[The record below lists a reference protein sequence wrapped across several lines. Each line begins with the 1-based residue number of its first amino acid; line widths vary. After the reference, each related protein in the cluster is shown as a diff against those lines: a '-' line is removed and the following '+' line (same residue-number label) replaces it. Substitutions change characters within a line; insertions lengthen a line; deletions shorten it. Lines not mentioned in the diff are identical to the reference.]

1 MENVLMI
8 PDATRVHITMRS
20 ANAKTGPIPVTTT
33 SSESCDPACPFMGS
47 GCYAESGPL
56 ALHWRKVTNG
66 ERGLDWNA
74 FVAIVDAMPLDTL
87 WRHNQAGDLPGI
99 GASIDA
105 GKLAQLV
112 RANNG
117 KRGFTYT
124 HKTVTGDSVKAT
136 HNRRAIREANQDG
149 FTINL
154 SANNL
159 THADELSELNIGP
172 VVVVMPRD
180 ASNTLTPAGRRV
192 VICPAETRDDVTCET
207 CQLCARR
214 DRNGIIIG
222 FPAHGSGAKKAES
235 VAR

>member
-1 MENVLMI
+1 ML
-8 PDATRVHITMRS
+8 VHITMRS

-33 SSESCDPACPFMGS
+33 SQDSCDTSCPFMGS

-56 ALHWRKVTNG
+56 ALHWRKVTAG
-66 ERGLDWNA
+66 ERGIDWES
-74 FVAIVDAMPLDTL
+74 FVATIASLPDNTL

-99 GASIDA
+99 GAAIDA
-105 GKLAQLV
+105 ARLAKLV
-112 RANNG
+112 NANTG

-124 HKTVTGDSVKAT
+124 HKTVAGDSDNARA
-136 HNRRAIREANQDG
+136 NRQAIREANDGG

-159 THADELSELNIGP
+159 AHADELSDLDIGP

-180 ASNTLTPAGRRV
+180 AVNTVTPAGRKV

-222 FPAHGSGAKKAES
+222 FPAHGSGARKAET
-235 VAR
+235 VTKGN

>member
-1 MENVLMI
+1 
-8 PDATRVHITMRS
+8 
-20 ANAKTGPIPVTTT
+20 
-33 SSESCDPACPFMGS
+33 MGS

-56 ALHWRKVTNG
+56 ALHWRKVTAG
-66 ERGLDWNA
+66 ERGIDWES

-87 WRHNQAGDLPGI
+87 WRHNQAGDLPGT
-99 GASIDA
+99 GAAIDA
-105 GKLAQLV
+105 ARLTKLV

-124 HKTVTGDSVKAT
+124 HKSMTAD
-136 HNRRAIREANQDG
+136 NRRAVREANDNG

-159 THADELSELNIGP
+159 AHADELSDLDIAP

-180 ASNTLTPAGRRV
+180 AVNTLTPAGRKV

-222 FPAHGSGAKKAES
+222 FPAHGSGARRAES

>member
-1 MENVLMI
+1 ML
-8 PDATRVHITMRS
+8 VHITLRS

-33 SSESCDPACPFMGS
+33 SSESCDPSCPFMGS

-56 ALHWRKVTNG
+56 ALHWRKVTAG
-66 ERGLDWNA
+66 ERGLDWES
-74 FVAIVDAMPLDTL
+74 FVATIASLPDDTL
-87 WRHNQAGDLPGI
+87 WRHNQAGDLPGT

-105 GKLAQLV
+105 GKLAKLV
-112 RANNG
+112 NANAG

-124 HKTVTGDSVKAT
+124 HKSMTAD
-136 HNRRAIREANQDG
+136 NRQAIREANKGG

-159 THADELSELNIGP
+159 SHADELSDLDIGP
-172 VVVVMPRD
+172 VVVVMPRG
-180 ASNTLTPAGRRV
+180 ATNTLTPAGRKV

-214 DRNGIIIG
+214 DRNGIVIG
-222 FPAHGSGAKKAES
+222 FPAHGSGARKAEA
-235 VAR
+235 VTKGN

>member
-8 PDATRVHITMRS
+8 PDATRVHITMKS
-20 ANAKTGPIPVTTT
+20 SNAKTGPIPVTTT
-33 SSESCDPACPFMGS
+33 SQDSCDPSCPFMGS

-66 ERGLDWNA
+66 ERGIDWES
-74 FVAIVDAMPLDTL
+74 FVAVVAAMPLDTL
-87 WRHNQAGDLPGI
+87 WRHNQAGDLPGT
-99 GASIDA
+99 GAAIDA

-124 HKTVTGDSVKAT
+124 HKSMTA
-136 HNRRAIREANQDG
+136 HNRQAIREANDNG

-159 THADELSELNIGP
+159 AHADELSELDIGP
-172 VVVVMPRD
+172 VVVVMPRG
-180 ASNTLTPAGRRV
+180 AVNTLTPAGRKI

-222 FPAHGSGAKKAES
+222 FPAHGSGARKAET
-235 VAR
+235 VTKGN

>member
-33 SSESCDPACPFMGS
+33 SSESCDPSCPFMNS

-66 ERGLDWNA
+66 ERGIDWDA

-105 GKLAQLV
+105 DKLTQLV

-124 HKTVTGDSVKAT
+124 HKSMTTD
-136 HNRRAIREANQDG
+136 NRQAIREANEGG

-159 THADELSELNIGP
+159 THADELTDLDIGP

-180 ASNTLTPAGRRV
+180 AVNTLTPAGRKV
-192 VICPAETRDDVTCET
+192 VICPAETRDDITCET

-235 VAR
+235 AAR

>member
-1 MENVLMI
+1 MENVLML

-33 SSESCDPACPFMGS
+33 SQDSCDPSCPFMGH

-66 ERGLDWNA
+66 ERGINWDA
-74 FVAIVDAMPLDTL
+74 FVAVIASMPDNTL

-112 RANNG
+112 NANAG

-124 HKTVTGDSVKAT
+124 HKTPTTA
-136 HNRRAIREANQDG
+136 NRQAIREANEGG

-159 THADELSELNIGP
+159 AHADELSDLDIGP

-180 ASNTLTPAGRRV
+180 AQNTVTPAGRRV

-222 FPAHGSGAKKAES
+222 FPAHGSGARKAET
-235 VAR
+235 VTKGN

>member
-1 MENVLMI
+1 MGTIANMK
-8 PDATRVHITMRS
+8 VHITMKS
-20 ANAKTGPIPVTTT
+20 SNAKTGPIPVTTT
-33 SSESCDPACPFMGS
+33 SQDSCDPSCPFMGS

-66 ERGLDWNA
+66 ERGIDWES
-74 FVAIVDAMPLDTL
+74 FVAIVAAMPDNTL
-87 WRHNQAGDLPGI
+87 WRMNQAGDLPGI

-105 GKLAQLV
+105 GKLAKLV
-112 RANNG
+112 NANAG

-159 THADELSELNIGP
+159 THADELTDLDIGP

-180 ASNTLTPAGRRV
+180 AVNTLTLAGRRV

-222 FPAHGSGAKKAES
+222 FPAHGSGARKAEL